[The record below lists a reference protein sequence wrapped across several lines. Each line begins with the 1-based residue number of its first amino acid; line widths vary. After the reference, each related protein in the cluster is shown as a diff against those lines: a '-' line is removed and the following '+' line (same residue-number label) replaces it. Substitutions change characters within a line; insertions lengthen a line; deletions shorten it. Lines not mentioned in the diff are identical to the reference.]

1 VTYIE
6 PYPKSRARD
15 LHSDAICFS
24 EDEAKN
30 SGKIPFVPFLGIGPR
45 RYLDLFSLDLSA
57 GRKIRRKQE
66 DGSAIFPERAGR
78 PPRVPMLPFSYLE
91 RENKLLE
98 EHEDVLNML
107 EGNDNG
113 KDTLKK

>member
-1 VTYIE
+1 
-6 PYPKSRARD
+6 
-15 LHSDAICFS
+15 
-24 EDEAKN
+24 
-30 SGKIPFVPFLGIGPR
+30 
-45 RYLDLFSLDLSA
+45 
-57 GRKIRRKQE
+57 
-66 DGSAIFPERAGR
+66 
-78 PPRVPMLPFSYLE
+78 MLPFSYLE